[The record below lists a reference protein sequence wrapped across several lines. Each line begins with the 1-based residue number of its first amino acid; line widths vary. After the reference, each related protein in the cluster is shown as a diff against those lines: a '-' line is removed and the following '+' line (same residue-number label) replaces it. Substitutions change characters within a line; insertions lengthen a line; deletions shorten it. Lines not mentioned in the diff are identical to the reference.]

1 MKTTL
6 LSGLALTSL
15 LLVSCTAGDKE
26 KEGDEKEEAVAID
39 PAASETGALA
49 EMQGKWASDED
60 PNRTIEIDGSNF
72 QESYTGDPQY
82 AVPIVFV
89 DSCKTQN
96 RDMQGK
102 AFILHGKEK
111 QACYLLYS
119 VSEKKLSY
127 IDGTRGRTSRFT
139 RKE

>member
-1 MKTTL
+1 MKNIL
-6 LSGLALTSL
+6 LSGLASASL
-15 LLVSCTAGDKE
+15 LLVSCAAGEDASDGAE
-26 KEGDEKEEAVAID
+26 KDAAVVID
-39 PAASETGALA
+39 PAAAETGFLA
-49 EMQGKWASDED
+49 EMQGSWASDED
-60 PNRTIEIDGSNF
+60 PNRTIAIDGSNF
-72 QESYTGDPQY
+72 QESYAGDPQY

-89 DSCKTQN
+89 DSCKTQAT
-96 RDMQGK
+96 DMQGK

-119 VSEKKLSY
+119 VSEKELSY

>member
-1 MKTTL
+1 MKISL
-6 LSGLALTSL
+6 FSGLASISL
-15 LLVSCTAGDKE
+15 LLGACSAGGEEKDSAAKE
-26 KEGDEKEEAVAID
+26 TTVTID
-39 PAASETGALA
+39 PAAAQTGPLA
-49 EMQGKWASDED
+49 EMQGRWASDED
-60 PNRTIEIDGSNF
+60 PNRTLEIEGSNF

-89 DSCKTQN
+89 DSCKTKIP
-96 RDMQGK
+96 DFEGK
-102 AFILHGKEK
+102 AFILYGKEK

-119 VSEKKLSY
+119 VSEERLSY